1 MTRQLQSA
9 AARSRPRDGING
21 DKIGDAQMATC
32 KSVVETETD
41 RSVALMISDEEEEG
55 WRARRSSDEKRE
67 KRKTEL
73 DEKRGK
79 RKGEGEATLLKGEKL
94 VASLGSE
101 QRRWRQW

>member
-9 AARSRPRDGING
+9 AARSRPRDRIDG

-32 KSVVETETD
+32 KSVVETKTG

-55 WRARRSSDEKRE
+55 WRARKSSDEKRE

-73 DEKRGK
+73 DEKREK
-79 RKGEGEATLLKGEKL
+79 RKGEGEATSPKGEKL
-94 VASLGSE
+94 AMSLGSE